1 MRGMRCAGGRC
12 DGAGVRPRVGRRMSA
27 RVGPGRAEVVSTAV
41 VVLLVAL
48 GVFALWPRPSA
59 GPTAPDGPAAP
70 QAVTVP
76 EAELAPL
83 RTAAALPACP
93 VPGTPGA
100 AGPLSG
106 VTVACLGAEG
116 PVDLGSVAA
125 GGPVLLN
132 LWASWCAP
140 CREELPALAG
150 YAARP
155 GAVPVLLVDVDDDP
169 RAALRT
175 LDELGVAL
183 PSALDTGTAV
193 RSALAVPPGLPY
205 SFLAR
210 PDGSVERVDPPVPF
224 TDADDV
230 AAAVARLA
238 S

>member
-1 MRGMRCAGGRC
+1 
-12 DGAGVRPRVGRRMSA
+12 MSA
-27 RVGPGRAEVVSTAV
+27 RVGPGRAEVVSTVV

-48 GVFALWPRPSA
+48 AVFALWPRP
-59 GPTAPDGPAAP
+59 PAAP
-70 QAVTVP
+70 AGGSPAGGPVAAQAVPVP
-76 EAELAPL
+76 DAELAPL
-83 RTAAALPACP
+83 RAAAALPGCP
-93 VPGTPGA
+93 APGA
-100 AGPLSG
+100 PGAGGPLSG

-140 CREELPALAG
+140 CREELPALAE

-183 PSALDTGTAV
+183 PSALDSGTAV
-193 RSALAVPPGLPY
+193 RTALDVPPGLPY

-210 PDGSVERVDPPVPF
+210 PDGSVARVDPPVPF
-224 TDADDV
+224 AGPDAV
-230 AAAVARLA
+230 AAAVAEL